1 MKKAIL
7 FSVFALA
14 ISSTFVSCSTDDF
27 ESEVAAMNNEEVQLV
42 DGDTEIDPDPIVII
56 IKKD

>member
-14 ISSTFVSCSTDDF
+14 ISSTFISCSTDDF
-27 ESEVAAMNNEEVQLV
+27 ESEVMADDMNTE
-42 DGDTEIDPDPIVII
+42 TEIDPDPIII
-56 IKKD
+56 IVKKD